1 MQTEPES
8 PMPFVRQKTLTEQAE
23 EVEEELKAEG
33 KCGKN
38 CHWICTSI
46 MASFGIGCGSYFY
59 ASRYAEYGLS
69 AVAILGPGTT
79 ALFVSIKIARVL
91 HHRITQGRWTL
102 KENSAWW
109 KKDTNSVRWNSL
121 IPLIVTLVT
130 SYSFTICMT
139 YAWGFASLAGLNQ
152 GIISSV
158 MNLLAIFNC
167 IVFYFAFGEKVG
179 WIHIVGVVLM
189 IASIVCI
196 GFAVN
201 VEDEEEVDEDGD
213 AAADEED
220 DEIDTG
226 GRSKALNGLF
236 AIVIGLGAP
245 TSLTIQHYFIRKHSG
260 CYTGQAQAFDVAPL
274 LNIVFC
280 FFMPQLMDQLD
291 VTWEDIF
298 VGGAAG
304 SMMEGSRVL
313 ISYSIAVGLAGP
325 VTAIVNANIAYQ
337 TILGVLLAG
346 QSLDAY
352 QVSGI
357 TLGFLGVCAISLFDN
372 VVKKV
377 KLTRRLSSLRS

>member
-1 MQTEPES
+1 
-8 PMPFVRQKTLTEQAE
+8 
-23 EVEEELKAEG
+23 
-33 KCGKN
+33 
-38 CHWICTSI
+38 
-46 MASFGIGCGSYFY
+46 MASIGIGCGSYFY

-69 AVAILGPGTT
+69 AVAILGPGTV
-79 ALFVSIKIARVL
+79 AFFGSVKIARVL
-91 HHRITQGRWTL
+91 HHRITQGRWTQ

-109 KKDTNSVRWNSL
+109 KNDTNSIRWNSL
-121 IPLIVTLVT
+121 IPLMVTLVT

-139 YAWGFASLAGLNQ
+139 YAWGFASQAGLNQ

-158 MNLLAIFNC
+158 MNLLAIFDC

-179 WIHIVGVVLM
+179 WIHIVGVLLM

-201 VEDEEEVDEDGD
+201 ASEEDDEVDED
-213 AAADEED
+213 ADEED

-226 GRSKALNGLF
+226 GRSKALNGIL
-236 AIVIGLGAP
+236 AIAIGLGAP
-245 TSLTIQHYFIRKHSG
+245 VSLTIQHYFIRKHSG
-260 CYTGQAQAFDVAPL
+260 VYTGQAQAFDVAPL

-304 SMMEGSRVL
+304 SMMESGRVL

-337 TILGVLLAG
+337 TILGVLLAS
-346 QSLDAY
+346 QSLDTF

-357 TLGFLGVCAISLFDN
+357 LLGFLGVCAISLFDN